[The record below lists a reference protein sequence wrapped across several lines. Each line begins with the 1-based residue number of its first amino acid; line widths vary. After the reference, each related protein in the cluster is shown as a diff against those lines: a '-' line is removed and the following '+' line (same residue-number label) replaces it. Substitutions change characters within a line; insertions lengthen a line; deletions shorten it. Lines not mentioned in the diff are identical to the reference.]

1 MSDEVAT
8 LREANQRLAAEN
20 QRLLATLTELQ
31 ARQSETIRAL
41 GVPILQVW
49 RGVLCLPV
57 IGAVD
62 EERANQMTEQLL
74 ERVVRTAAR
83 FAVID
88 LTAAEFALE
97 TAQHLARMTR
107 CLRLIGGQ
115 AVLCGLSPKIAK
127 LLVDMDLDFGDI
139 PTYRDLAD
147 ALEACSQPGDRF
159 SGPVAQGS

>member
-1 MSDEVAT
+1 VSDELEA
-8 LREANQRLAAEN
+8 LRAENHRLAAEN
-20 QRLLATLTELQ
+20 QRLIAVLADSR
-31 ARQSETIRAL
+31 ARQSEIIRAL

-62 EERANQMTEQLL
+62 EERANQMIALL
-74 ERVVRTAAR
+74 LDRVVETAAR

-88 LTAAEFALE
+88 LTAADFAAE

-115 AVLCGLSPKIAK
+115 AVLCGISPKIAK
-127 LLVDMDLDFGDI
+127 ILVDMDLDVGEI
-139 PTYRDLAD
+139 PIYRDLGD
-147 ALEACSQPGDRF
+147 ALGACLQKLQAS
-159 SGPVAQGS
+159 